1 MAGYDRM
8 DAGLYDSYQ
17 SGITGD
23 VAFYVTEATR
33 AGGSV
38 LELGCGTGRI
48 TIPIAESG
56 IAVVGLDRAP
66 AMLAVA
72 RQKIERLGPDLQRRI
87 QLVGADM
94 RAFALARRFALVVIP
109 YRAFLHML
117 TVEDQRRCLA
127 CVRAHLVDGGRLIL
141 NFFDPDLSLIV
152 SRLGRAPGSVL
163 LRAFEHPHSG
173 HRVMVWER
181 LTYDPVH
188 QLVEGGF
195 TFEEHD
201 ERGTVASTIEMPL
214 TLRWIYRWEMH
225 HLLELEGFTVDA
237 LYGDFRRAPYRHAAE
252 QIWLAH
258 KS

>member
-1 MAGYDRM
+1 MAVYDRV

-17 SGITGD
+17 SGIPGD

-56 IAVVGLDRAP
+56 ISVVA
-66 AMLAVA
+66 
-72 RQKIERLGPDLQRRI
+72 
-87 QLVGADM
+87 
-94 RAFALARRFALVVIP
+94 
-109 YRAFLHML
+109 
-117 TVEDQRRCLA
+117 
-127 CVRAHLVDGGRLIL
+127 
-141 NFFDPDLSLIV
+141 
-152 SRLGRAPGSVL
+152 
-163 LRAFEHPHSG
+163 
-173 HRVMVWER
+173 
-181 LTYDPVH
+181 
-188 QLVEGGF
+188 
-195 TFEEHD
+195 
-201 ERGTVASTIEMPL
+201 
-214 TLRWIYRWEMH
+214 WIYRWEMH